1 MTQTPSPAPAPQEP
15 WICHLHARGYELD
28 GFGHVNHAVYISYL
42 EHARWELLKQEGI
55 TLKTFKHWKK
65 WPVIAALEARYLR
78 PVFLDDA
85 LRIETR
91 LLRLS
96 RSKFSFEQKIY
107 RGTDRVFQAQVHAV
121 MVNEE
126 GRPTPIPEEILAQ
139 WESRGGKV
147 EGKPGDTP

>member
-1 MTQTPSPAPAPQEP
+1 M
-15 WICHLHARGYELD
+15 RGYELD

-42 EHARWELLKQEGI
+42 EHARWELLKEEGI
-55 TLKTFKHWKK
+55 TLKTFQKWKK

-85 LRIETR
+85 LRVETQ
-91 LLRLS
+91 LLNLS

-107 RGTDRVFQAQVHAV
+107 RGQDRVFQAQVHAV

-126 GRPTPIPEEILAQ
+126 GRPTPIPDQILAQ
-139 WESRGGKV
+139 WESHGGKV
-147 EGKPGDTP
+147 DGKPGATP